1 MESNKVLAYY
11 IWLDGKA
18 NIRMKMRVQED
29 NIFKNW
35 NADGSSTFQAGLD
48 CSEILLK
55 PVKNVKINPKYFN
68 NSNIYDIN
76 HEIYIV
82 LCEVYDK
89 DKKVHKSNSR
99 YKAKKIFDK
108 YKDQEIMFGLEQ
120 EYYIVNSITKEPES
134 SNYNKIQNGLMEH
147 QDYHYCYVGI
157 EESIGRKIAEHH
169 LYACLDCGLNISGI
183 NGEVG
188 PCQWEFQIGP
198 VIGIDASDQLI
209 IARFLLMKISE
220 IYGYLIDFRPKPF
233 GENISGSGCH
243 INVSTKS
250 MREENGIDDIYEAIQ
265 KLGKV
270 SNQSIIIYGEDNK
283 DRLSGKCETASWKDF
298 SYSVGGRDVSIRI
311 GYDIEREGKGYFEDR
326 RPSSNSDFYK
336 STSHILEVISN

>member
-1 MESNKVLAYY
+1 MNSNKVLAYY
-11 IWLDGKA
+11 VWLDGKY
-18 NIRMKMRVQED
+18 NLRTKMKVQDEA
-29 NIFKNW
+29 IFSNW

-48 CSEILLK
+48 CSEIILK
-55 PVKNVKINPKYFN
+55 PVKHVKINPKYFN
-68 NSNIYDIN
+68 MTTVYNES

-108 YKDQEIMFGLEQ
+108 YAEQEIMFGLEQ
-120 EYYIVNSITKEPES
+120 EYYIVNAKTGLPDSIVYDKLEKGLLTEQ
-134 SNYNKIQNGLMEH
+134 QN
-147 QDYHYCYVGI
+147 HYCYIGI
-157 EESIGRKIAEHH
+157 EENIGRKIAEHH
-169 LYACLDCGLNISGI
+169 MYACLDCGLSISGI

-209 IARFLLMKISE
+209 IARFLLMKIAE
-220 IYGYLIDFRPKPF
+220 MYGCLIDFRPKPF

-243 INVSTKS
+243 INISTKS
-250 MREENGIDDIYEAIQ
+250 MREENGIDDIYEAIE
-265 KLGKV
+265 KLGNV
-270 SNQSIIIYGEDNK
+270 AEQSIQIYGEENK
-283 DRLSGKCETASWKDF
+283 ERLSGRCETASWEKF

-336 STSHILEVISN
+336 ATSHILEVISN